1 MSVVPERPAP
11 IIGLYDAPL
20 WSFAANNELRLQ
32 RCNSCKHVRY
42 FPTGY
47 CPVCLSEDHE
57 WALMSGKGRVASWCV
72 FHKQYFPQI
81 PAPYIVVM
89 VELEEGPIVPANI
102 INCQEEELKIGL
114 SVHVVFEDVLWNDG
128 TRGKIFQ
135 WRKESDPVSR

>member
-1 MSVVPERPAP
+1 
-11 IIGLYDAPL
+11 
-20 WSFAANNELRLQ
+20 
-32 RCNSCKHVRY
+32 
-42 FPTGY
+42 
-47 CPVCLSEDHE
+47 
-57 WALMSGKGRVASWCV
+57 MSGKGRVASWCV